1 MKFLHAYGQVLLQLR
16 AKQKPPSTV
25 KLLQI
30 LQQLPLFLAMQPSNY
45 LLDNDLFLF
54 VGTNRSV
61 LGKRQK
67 TSPLVAR
74 LQPNFSSLHLPL
86 PCPYYAGSI
95 FNFIH

>member
-1 MKFLHAYGQVLLQLR
+1 MKFVHAYGQVLLQLR

-30 LQQLPLFLAMQPSNY
+30 LQQLPLFLAMQSSNY

-54 VGTNRSV
+54 AGTNRSV

-67 TSPLVAR
+67 HPPWSQGYNQTFRV
-74 LQPNFSSLHLPL
+74 
-86 PCPYYAGSI
+86 CI
-95 FNFIH
+95 FLYRAPIMPEVF